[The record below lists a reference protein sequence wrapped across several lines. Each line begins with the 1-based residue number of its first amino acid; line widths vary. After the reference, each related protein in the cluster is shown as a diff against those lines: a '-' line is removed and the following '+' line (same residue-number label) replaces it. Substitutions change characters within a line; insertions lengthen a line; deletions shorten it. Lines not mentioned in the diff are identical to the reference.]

1 MIVRYES
8 HAMKL
13 KDEMDELK
21 QTMND
26 NLKMIDYGMMLT
38 ERMATKLNITE
49 RPTHYTLRIQKED
62 SKNDNPIRRP

>member
-1 MIVRYES
+1 
-8 HAMKL
+8 
-13 KDEMDELK
+13 MDELK
-21 QTMND
+21 QTMNN

>member
-8 HAMKL
+8 HATKL

>member
-1 MIVRYES
+1 MIDRYES
-8 HAMKL
+8 QAIKL

-26 NLKMIDYGMMLT
+26 NLKMIDYGRMLT
-38 ERMATKLNITE
+38 ERMATKLNMTE

>member
-1 MIVRYES
+1 MIARYES
-8 HAMKL
+8 QAIKL

-26 NLKMIDYGMMLT
+26 NLKMIDYGKMLT

-49 RPTHYTLRIQKED
+49 RHIHYTLRIQKED
-62 SKNDNPIRRP
+62 TKNDNPIRRP

>member
-1 MIVRYES
+1 MIPRYES
-8 HAMKL
+8 QAMKL
-13 KDEMDELK
+13 KDQMDELK

-26 NLKMIDYGMMLT
+26 NLKMTDYGRMLT
-38 ERMATKLNITE
+38 ERMSTKLKITE

>member
-1 MIVRYES
+1 MIPRYES
-8 HAMKL
+8 QAMKL
-13 KDEMDELK
+13 KDQMDELK

-26 NLKMIDYGMMLT
+26 NLKMTDYGRMLT

>member
-1 MIVRYES
+1 MNLRL
-8 HAMKL
+8 KL

-26 NLKMIDYGMMLT
+26 KLKMIDYGRMLT

>member
-1 MIVRYES
+1 MIARFES
-8 HAMKL
+8 HAIKL

-21 QTMND
+21 QTMID
-26 NLKMIDYGMMLT
+26 KLKMINYGRMLT

>member
-1 MIVRYES
+1 MITRYES
-8 HAMKL
+8 QAIKL

-26 NLKMIDYGMMLT
+26 NLKMIDYGRMLT

-49 RPTHYTLRIQKED
+49 RPTHYTLRIRKED